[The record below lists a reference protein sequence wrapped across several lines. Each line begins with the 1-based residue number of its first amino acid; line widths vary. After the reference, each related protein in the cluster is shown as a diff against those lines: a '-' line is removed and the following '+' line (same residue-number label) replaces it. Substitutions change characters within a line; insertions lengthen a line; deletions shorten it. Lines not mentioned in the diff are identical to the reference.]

1 MNHFLPGTIHSY
13 VFLTFASV
21 DEALVKYN
29 KGTKVAGSNS
39 DLNGTTHQFVTTQM
53 KALELHVAGVNIYC

>member
-39 DLNGTTHQFVTTQM
+39 DLNGTTH
-53 KALELHVAGVNIYC
+53 